1 MTRFLH
7 QRLARLENRAKAL
20 SIGAALI
27 FCGTRADVEEQER
40 QAARDGRM
48 PGTCPILRV
57 ILCTPEGR
65 LAA

>member
-7 QRLARLENRAKAL
+7 HRLSRLENRAKAM

-27 FCGTRADVEEQER
+27 FCGTRAEVEEQER

-48 PGTCPILRV
+48 AGAGPILRV
-57 ILCTPEGR
+57 ILGAPTGR
-65 LAA
+65 IAA

>member
-7 QRLARLENRAKAL
+7 QRLARLENRAKPL

-27 FCGTRADVEEQER
+27 LCGTRADVEEQER

-48 PGTCPILRV
+48 VGAGPILRV
-57 ILCTPEGR
+57 ILGAPMER
-65 LAA
+65 IAA